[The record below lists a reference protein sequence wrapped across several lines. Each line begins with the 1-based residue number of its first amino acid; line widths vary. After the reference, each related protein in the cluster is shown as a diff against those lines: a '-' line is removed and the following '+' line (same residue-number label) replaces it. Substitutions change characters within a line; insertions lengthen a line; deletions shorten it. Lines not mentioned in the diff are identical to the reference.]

1 MNQNENIENGTY
13 EVIKARLEKQGA
25 ELYARV
31 SQLNEVR
38 KEAFGSIETKLYG
51 SDHMI
56 TEHNCIPRDMAPVE
70 DLFLFGYNVHIGL
83 KSKVELSDVFS
94 VTRYKDRQFSKQSL
108 ELIQD
113 EEFLKDFEELYT
125 YYKNTFFAKF
135 TVKEPYFYMIF
146 QTGKS
151 PMDIKVFKWE
161 IQDGHLIYI
170 DNRSEHEVKFSN
182 RSEIP
187 YVKATRD
194 DQREGAHPH
203 ISILDQ
209 VFVETIQG
217 DLTIKIEDNTD
228 SGLGIYSEPV
238 EDPDQTLDDADIA
251 YARLDQM
258 ILLRIKPYKED
269 AYRYFIFNNK
279 LKNVVR
285 MDAIQDNCVLLP
297 GNHGIIF
304 PKGYYL
310 QTGEYK
316 IFDVEAEGA
325 IFDERISSSNGE
337 DFQYI
342 FYHPVSGL
350 YLIYSYNI
358 IEQRIDTPI
367 VCSGYSHF
375 NTGEM
380 IVFRQESEP
389 RKNHMVQIWQT
400 PFVGKEEAV
409 SNHPDSVVVKIGNK
423 DIVNAMADCR
433 GVCKLID
440 KKESYQSIY
449 EDIVKECERIS
460 DSYFWLDKQEV
471 FNLREVLRN
480 IKESATFAIGE
491 FEKVLRIQ
499 AATKKSMEDT
509 KASSEELLSKL
520 KYGTFDSIDE
530 YVSVLAKIRTLRG
543 QIVSLKD
550 LRYVNLDLVNLLDDQ
565 VREKYEEFAQQCVQ
579 FLLAPE
585 GLKPYESKVAKQQ
598 TDIEKVTK
606 SAEGREL
613 EKQMNE
619 TSVELELLIDI
630 VSNFKIEDPT
640 VTTQIIEKISG
651 LFSLINNSKARLTN
665 KVSDLTREE
674 MKSQFFS
681 QVKLLSQSV
690 VNYLDIS
697 DTVEKCDEYLNKVM
711 IMIQELEGK
720 FAEFDEYVQQLGEKR
735 EELYT
740 AFESKK
746 QAILEKQ
753 NRKVMS
759 LFASAERIISGM
771 ANRLKN
777 LKTVQEINGY
787 LATDLMAEK
796 VRDVIGN
803 LNRLGDTVKA
813 DEITARLKK
822 LKEDAIRQLKDR
834 QELYLSGENVIKL
847 GRHHFSVNT
856 KEIDLSIVQKDGA
869 LYYHVTGTDFWDEVE
884 QAGMERF
891 QPVFLQTVV
900 SENSSVYRAEYLA
913 YQIFETARTKSVES
927 LHDLSAK
934 SESQLLEVV
943 QKFMEPRYQESYTK
957 GVHDL
962 DAARLLRAL
971 LDMYDR
977 IDYLIYSNEDRALA
991 RLYWRFLANPDS
1003 KERLKKRLRELAKV
1017 ATYFHSKP
1025 KLDHYIPIVVEML
1038 KEDETGQNLIP
1049 EADITQAAEYLCLE
1063 MMRGD
1068 DFVISKEAKLLYDGM
1083 LKSLRDHNRL
1093 TEFHCS
1099 VENCR
1104 NDIEGLFYFIK
1115 ECLSAYQRDGEYDDI
1130 VRQIFETEEV
1140 EKILPEV
1147 IVLLMEKDSNLG
1159 NVLYVD
1165 AKVKVAGLIGSHPV
1179 IEDGVYV
1186 LSYVRFME
1194 KLNAFCENEVPAF
1207 IQFTDLKKELIQ
1219 EFRAKIHLD
1228 DFKPQVL
1235 SSFVRNRLIDEVYL
1249 PLIGDNLA
1257 KQIGVVGENKRTDL
1271 MGLLLLLSPPGYGK
1285 TTLMEYIA
1293 SRLGIIL
1300 VKINGPSL
1308 GHDITSLDPALAG
1321 NTGAREELVKL
1332 NVALKMGNNVMIYL
1346 DDIQH
1351 CNPEFLQ
1358 KFISLCDGQRKID
1371 GVYDGE
1377 GQTYD
1382 LRGKK
1387 VAVVMAGNPY
1397 TESGEK
1403 FKIPDMLANRADV
1416 YNLGDMLNENESAF
1430 KLSYLENCLTSNPIL
1445 SKLQSSNTK
1454 DLYGLTEMAEGA
1466 KREEVTLEGNYSV
1479 DEMNEYISVIKKLLM
1494 VRDIVLKINMEY
1506 IKSAAQADEYRKEP
1520 PFKLQGSYRNM
1531 NKIAEKIVPIMNEEE
1546 LFQRVRLSYE
1556 NDAQTLTKDAEANLL
1571 KWKEITGCMEEEE
1584 KERYEEIKKLFLKNR
1599 LVKGEDQM
1607 GKAVQVLSSLTDNLE
1622 MIREILANGLN
1633 PGR

>member
-1 MNQNENIENGTY
+1 MENGTY
-13 EVIKARLEKQGA
+13 EVIKARLQKQGT
-25 ELYARV
+25 ELKERIEK
-31 SQLNEVR
+31 LNEVR
-38 KEAFGSIETKLYG
+38 KEAFGAIETKLLG
-51 SDHMI
+51 SDRII

-94 VTRYKDRQFSKQSL
+94 VTGYHQGQFTSQSL
-108 ELIQD
+108 ALIED
-113 EEFLKDFEELYT
+113 EQFLKDFEELYT

-135 TVKEPYFYMIF
+135 TIKEPYFYMIF

-151 PMDIKVFKWE
+151 PSDIKAFKWE
-161 IQDGHLIYI
+161 MQEGKLLYL
-170 DNRSEHEVKFSN
+170 DNRSEHEVKFAGST
-182 RSEIP
+182 EIP
-187 YVKATRD
+187 YTKATRD
-194 DQREGAHPH
+194 DQRNGTHPH
-203 ISILDQ
+203 ISILDK

-217 DLTIKIEDNTD
+217 DLTIKVEDNTD
-228 SGLGIYSEPV
+228 TGKGIYSEPV
-238 EDPDQTLDDADIA
+238 EDSDQTLDDAEIY
-251 YARLDQM
+251 YAELNSM
-258 ILLRIKPYKED
+258 ILLKIKPYKEEEF
-269 AYRYFIFNNK
+269 RYFIFNNK

-285 MDAIQDNCVLLP
+285 MDAISDNCVLLP
-297 GNHGIIF
+297 GEHGIIF

-310 QTGEYK
+310 QSGEYK

-342 FYHPVSGL
+342 FYHPVTGL

-375 NTGEM
+375 ATGEM
-380 IVFRQESEP
+380 VVFRQESEP

-400 PFVGKEEAV
+400 PFVGKDSFTATN
-409 SNHPDSVVVKIGNK
+409 SDSVVVKIGNK
-423 DIVNAMADCR
+423 DIVAAMAACR
-433 GVCKLID
+433 GVCKMIE

-460 DSYFWLDKQEV
+460 DSYFWLDKPEV
-471 FNLREVLRN
+471 FSLKEVLRS

-499 AATKKSMEDT
+499 AATKKATEDT
-509 KASSEELLSKL
+509 SNRAQELLSKL
-520 KYGTFDSIDE
+520 KYGSFDTIDE
-530 YVSVLAKIRTLRG
+530 YVSALADIRTLRG

-550 LRYVNLDLVNLLDDQ
+550 LRYVEQEVVSQLDEQ
-565 VREKYEEFAQQCVQ
+565 VKVKYDEFAQKCVQ

-585 GLKPYESKVAKQQ
+585 GLKPYEV
-598 TDIEKVTK
+598 KVTQLSREVDQVKK
-606 SAEGREL
+606 SMEGKEL
-613 EKQMNE
+613 EKRMNE
-619 TSVELELLIDI
+619 TSRDLEILIDI

-640 VTTQIIEKISG
+640 VTTEIIEKISA
-651 LFSLINNSKARLTN
+651 LFSYINNGKARLLN
-665 KVSDLTREE
+665 KVNDLTRDE
-674 MKSQFFS
+674 MKLQFFS
-681 QVKLLSQSV
+681 QMKLLSQSV
-690 VNYLDIS
+690 VNYMDIS

-720 FAEFDEYVQQLGEKR
+720 FAEFDEYIAKLGEKR

-753 NRKVMS
+753 NRKVMT
-759 LFASAERIISGM
+759 LFSSAERILSGM

-777 LKTVQEINGY
+777 LTSVEEINGY

-796 VRDVIGN
+796 VRDVIGS
-803 LNRLGDTVKA
+803 LNALGDTVKA
-813 DEITARLKK
+813 DEITSKLKR
-822 LKEDAIRQLKDR
+822 LKEDSIRELKDR
-834 QELYLSGENVIKL
+834 QELYLNGENVIQL

-884 QAGMERF
+884 QSGIERF
-891 QPVFLQTVV
+891 QPVFQQSIV
-900 SENSSVYRAEYLA
+900 SENAFVYRGEYLA
-913 YQIFETARTKSVES
+913 YLIFQAAKEKSLES
-927 LHDLSAK
+927 LESLSAMGDEK
-934 SESQLLEVV
+934 LLSLV
-943 QKFMEPRYQESYTK
+943 QKFMEPRYQENYTK

-962 DAARLLRAL
+962 DTVKLLKAL
-971 LDMYDR
+971 LEMNHR
-977 IDYLIYSNEDRALA
+977 IDALIYSNDSRAVA
-991 RLYWRFLANPDS
+991 RLYWHFLGERKS
-1003 KERLKKRLRELAKV
+1003 KELLNKRLKELAKV
-1017 ATYFHSKP
+1017 SVYFNSKP
-1025 KLDHYIPIVVEML
+1025 KLENYIPYVVSQL
-1038 KEDETGQNLIP
+1038 KEESVIERLFPQTRL
-1049 EADITQAAEYLCLE
+1049 EEAAEYLCMEL
-1063 MMRGD
+1063 MRGEE
-1068 DFVISKEAKLLYDGM
+1068 FVVSKEAKIIFDG
-1083 LKSLRDHNRL
+1083 LQKYLRDTNRL
-1093 TEFHCS
+1093 IEFS
-1099 VENCR
+1099 QS
-1104 NDIEGLFYFIK
+1104 IEQNRKDMEGIYYFIR
-1115 ECLSAYQRDGEYDDI
+1115 ECLSAFKEEGTYEDNVKAVFEDEDAS
-1130 VRQIFETEEV
+1130 QI
-1140 EKILPEV
+1140 EKEV
-1147 IVLLMEKDSNLG
+1147 IVLFMEPVNQIGK
-1159 NVLYVD
+1159 VVYVD
-1165 AKVKVAGLIGSHPV
+1165 SKEKVTGLIGSHSV
-1179 IEDGVYV
+1179 IVEGEYI
-1186 LSYVRFME
+1186 LCYPKFME
-1194 KLNAFCENEVPAF
+1194 KLREFEEKDVPAF
-1207 IQFTDLKKELIQ
+1207 TRFAQMKKELIE

-1249 PLIGDNLA
+1249 PLVGDNLA

-1300 VKINGPSL
+1300 VKVNGPSL
-1308 GHDITSLDPALAG
+1308 GREVTSLDPALT
-1321 NTGAREELVKL
+1321 NNIGAKEELVKL
-1332 NVALKMGNNVMIYL
+1332 NVALKMGNNVMIYI

-1371 GVYDGE
+1371 GVYDGI

-1416 YNLGDMLNENESAF
+1416 YNLGDMMSENEKAF
-1430 KLSYLENCLTSNPIL
+1430 KLSYIENSLTSNPVL
-1445 SKLQSSNTK
+1445 SKLTNTSTK
-1454 DLYGLTEMAEGA
+1454 DLYGFVEMAEGA
-1466 KREEVTLEGNYSV
+1466 SRESVSLEGTYSM
-1479 DEMNEYISVIKKLLM
+1479 DEMNEYIRVIEKLSK

-1506 IKSAAQADEYRKEP
+1506 IRSAAQADEYRKEP

-1531 NKIAEKIVPIMNEEE
+1531 NKIAEKVVPIMNDEE
-1546 LFQRVRLSYE
+1546 LFQRVLLSYE
-1556 NDAQTLTKDAEANLL
+1556 NDSQTLTKDAEANML
-1571 KWKEITGCMEEEE
+1571 KWKEIIGCSSEEE
-1584 KERYEEIKKLFLKNR
+1584 KNRYEEIKKLFIQNR
-1599 LVKGEDQM
+1599 LISGEDQM
-1607 GKAVQVLSSLTDNLE
+1607 GKAVQVLNQLTENLDK
-1622 MIREILANGLN
+1622 IAEILSIGLG
-1633 PGR
+1633 PKE